1 MDPAAIAQGLAGAFQ
16 PTWSPDRQWVA
27 FGVGNWFFTR
37 ATGTGRIMRIK
48 ADGSMNGV
56 AEALTDGSINSGFPS
71 YSPDGTKLVYRV
83 WSQTVQ
89 GLRILDLNTRA
100 TTVLTTEPDN
110 TPGWSPDGSRIV
122 FTRKLVDANDPNKF
136 NFDVFTIYPD
146 GTHLKRLTTG
156 GSNDAHAVWT
166 WDNRIV
172 YSTGQNGFRTELS
185 LYDFAFQP
193 DGQNWV
199 MNGDGSNPQPIT
211 DTMWE
216 DGMPLYVPK

>member
-1 MDPAAIAQGLAGAFQ
+1 MRRLLPLLIVLAPAVAKAGPLSDGTLLGRLAQLEPA
-16 PTWSPDRQWVA
+16 SPD
-27 FGVGNWFFTR
+27 
-37 ATGTGRIMRIK
+37 
-48 ADGSMNGV
+48 
-56 AEALTDGSINSGFPS
+56 L
-71 YSPDGTKLVYRV
+71 
-83 WSQTVQ
+83 
-89 GLRILDLNTRA
+89 
-100 TTVLTTEPDN
+100 TVLTTEPDN

-211 DTMWE
+211 DTMW
-216 DGMPLYVPK
+216 